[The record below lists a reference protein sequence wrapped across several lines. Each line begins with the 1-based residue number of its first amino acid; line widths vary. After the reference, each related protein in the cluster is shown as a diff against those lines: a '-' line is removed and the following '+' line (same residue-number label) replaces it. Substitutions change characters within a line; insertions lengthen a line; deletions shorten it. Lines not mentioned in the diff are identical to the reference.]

1 MSALGSSQVAAFI
14 AVSDAVRSRDFYEN
28 TLGLTVIREDDWA
41 VEFDANGT
49 SLRMQKGVSF
59 TPQEFTVLGWHVDDI
74 DAAMT
79 DLRARGVVFEEYPWM
94 PPDSNG
100 VMTFPGGA
108 KVAWFKD
115 PDGNVL
121 SLDQY

>member
-1 MSALGSSQVAAFI
+1 MSVLGTSQVAAFI
-14 AVSDAVRSRDFYEN
+14 AVSDAARSRDFYEN

-49 SLRMQKGVSF
+49 SLRMQKGVNF

-74 DAAMT
+74 EGAMSE
-79 DLRARGVVFEEYPWM
+79 LRGRGVVFEEYPWL

-100 VMTFPGGA
+100 VMIFPGGA